1 MTINAASAPAKLLS
15 VRQTLRLFWE
25 ADQYPIL
32 CNEDARD
39 SLALERE
46 AIAVA
51 AYAMP
56 SPDDPPEFRQWLDA
70 LCRPH
75 LTNDERGDILFAMA
89 AWFEVTP

>member
-1 MTINAASAPAKLLS
+1 LCAQPIEIKKLPD
-15 VRQTLRLFWE
+15 RHFWHRGHGK
-25 ADQYPIL
+25 A
-32 CNEDARD
+32 
-39 SLALERE
+39 ERE
-46 AIAVA
+46 VLTVA
-51 AYAMP
+51 AHAMP